1 MCQDMLFGGKTYP
14 CSWDLP
20 GDAVAANP
28 WAASAYLVAGV
39 CFILALRG
47 LSSPSTSQRGNRVG
61 ILGMAIAVLTTLIS
75 HVPKRG
81 WFENIHGLDVPAFFF
96 VLDKVT
102 FVEILAAIALGGAIG
117 WFTAR
122 RIKMTDMP
130 QLVAAFHSLV
140 GMAAVLVGW
149 AAYLN
154 PTAFGIAG
162 TDGVIDPQSRVEMG
176 LGIAIG
182 AITFSGS
189 VIAFLKLAGKM
200 SGAPIMLPG
209 RHVINLGTLAAI
221 IGLTGYFTLDQSLWV
236 IATVTALAF
245 LIGFLLIIPIGGAD
259 MPVVV
264 SMLNSYSGWAAAAM
278 GFTLHNTA
286 MIITGAL
293 VGSSGA
299 ILSYIMC
306 KAMNRSF
313 ISVIAGGFGAVA
325 EAGGEAKE
333 QRPWKRGSAE
343 DAAFLLG
350 EAEQVIIIPG
360 YGMAVAQA
368 QHVLREMGDQ
378 LKARGVR
385 VKYAI
390 HPVAG
395 RMPGHMN
402 VLLAEAQVPYDD
414 VFELEDINGEFAQTD
429 VAFIIGAN
437 DVVNPAAKTD
447 KSSPIYGM
455 PVFDVEKA
463 KSIMFIKRS
472 MGGVGYAGVDN
483 DVFYMDQT
491 MMLLADAKKMVE
503 DINKA
508 LAH

>member
-1 MCQDMLFGGKTYP
+1 MEL
-14 CSWDLP
+14 S
-20 GDAVAANP
+20 
-28 WAASAYLVAGV
+28 ASSAWVPLAYLIAGV
-39 CFILALRG
+39 LFIMALRG
-47 LSSPSTSQRGNRVG
+47 LSSPATSRSGNRNGMIGMTIAMVTTLVTHGLASMTEIVG
-61 ILGMAIAVLTTLIS
+61 AIAIGGGV
-75 HVPKRG
+75 G
-81 WFENIHGLDVPAFFF
+81 F
-96 VLDKVT
+96 V
-102 FVEILAAIALGGAIG
+102 
-117 WFTAR
+117 TAR

-140 GMAAVLVGW
+140 GLAAVLVGW

-154 PTAFGIAG
+154 PGAFGILEGAQ
-162 TDGVIDPQSRVEMG
+162 IASHSRVEMG

-189 VIAFLKLAGKM
+189 IIAFLKLAGKM
-200 SGAPIMLPG
+200 SGSPIMLPA
-209 RHVINLGTLAAI
+209 RHAINLGTLALI
-221 IGLTGYFTLDQSLWV
+221 IGLVGYFTQAQDLWV
-236 IATVTALAF
+236 IAAITALSFA
-245 LIGFLLIIPIGGAD
+245 IGFLLIIPIGGAD

-313 ISVIAGGFGAVA
+313 LSVIAGGFGAD
-325 EAGGEAKE
+325 AGPSGGPAKE

-343 DAAFLLG
+343 DAAYIMK
-350 EAEQVIIIPG
+350 EAESVIIIPG
-360 YGMAVAQA
+360 YGMAVSQA
-368 QHVLREMGDQ
+368 QHVRRELGDQ
-378 LKARGVR
+378 LTAKGVS

-402 VLLAEAQVPYDD
+402 VLLAEANVPYDE
-414 VFELEDINGEFAQTD
+414 VFELEDINGEFAQAD

-455 PVFDVEKA
+455 PVFDVDKA
-463 KSIMFIKRS
+463 KTIFFVKRS

-503 DINKA
+503 DIVKA

>member
-1 MCQDMLFGGKTYP
+1 MPELGPQPAWVGL
-14 CSWDLP
+14 
-20 GDAVAANP
+20 
-28 WAASAYLVAGV
+28 AYLIAGA

-47 LSSPSTSQRGNRVG
+47 LSSPASSQRGNR
-61 ILGMAIAVLTTLIS
+61 LGMAGMLIAVATTLSLI
-75 HVPKRG
+75 HVASL
-81 WFENIHGLDVPAFFF
+81 FEIMIAIG
-96 VLDKVT
+96 
-102 FVEILAAIALGGAIG
+102 IGAAIGLV
-117 WFTAR
+117 TAR
-122 RIKMTDMP
+122 KIAMTDMP

-140 GMAAVLVGW
+140 GLAAVLV
-149 AAYLN
+149 AASGFLA
-154 PTAFGIAG
+154 PVVLGIAEN
-162 TDGVIDPQSRVEMG
+162 DGIIHQASRIEMS

-189 VIAFLKLAGKM
+189 VIAFLKLNGNMGGK
-200 SGAPIMLPG
+200 PIMLPG
-209 RHVINLGTLAAI
+209 RHIINLGLIAGI
-221 IGLTGYFTLDQSLWV
+221 LGLIGLFYTDQSPW
-236 IATVTALAF
+236 IFWTITVLSF

-278 GFTLHNTA
+278 GFTLHNSA

-325 EAGGEAKE
+325 SSGDAAKTD
-333 QRPWKRGSAE
+333 RPWKRGSAE

-368 QHVLREMGDQ
+368 QHVLREMGDL
-378 LKARGVR
+378 LKKKGVR

-402 VLLAEAQVPYDD
+402 VLLAEANVPYDD

-437 DVVNPAAKTD
+437 DVVNPAAKSD
-447 KSSPIYGM
+447 KTSPIYGM
-455 PVFDVEKA
+455 PVFDVDKA
-463 KSIMFIKRS
+463 KTIMFIKRS

-508 LAH
+508 IAH